1 MSKTSH
7 VLREA
12 GYSLVV
18 AAGFGAVGA
27 VVLGAA
33 AGGADLI
40 RGESLRDNPKTV
52 TQTIDDDRDAL
63 QQAEVMLAGF
73 PDKYGEMCLKSIVRY
88 FPENDTSSEDQDDST
103 DDTVPSDDSIVMDLS
118 LDQKSPCGDTP
129 TDIRFAVQDLR
140 SALLTV
146 DRFTPEHFTELHETL
161 DQAIKEEKN
170 DRDFNGLEAGLAA
183 GAILGALFGFSVSI
197 KEDY

>member
-18 AAGFGAVGA
+18 AAGLGVVGA
-27 VVLGAA
+27 AVLGVA

-40 RGESLRDNPKTV
+40 MSLRDNPKTV

-88 FPENDTSSEDQDDST
+88 FPENDTSSEDQGDST
-103 DDTVPSDDSIVMDLS
+103 DDTAPNDDSIVMDLS
-118 LDQKSPCGDTP
+118 LDQNSPCGDTP
-129 TDIRFAVQDLR
+129 TDIRFAVQDIR

-146 DRFTPEHFTELHETL
+146 DRFTPEHFAELHETL

-183 GAILGALFGFSVSI
+183 GAILGALFGFSVFI